1 MEQKRLIELLAYAK
15 VCFEKCTSP
24 FETTHLDKKEVNADE
39 CRDLSFKIAELIEDE
54 VNLLLSYDE
63 EKAKAILEQA
73 EKEFEET
80 QT

>member
-1 MEQKRLIELLAYAK
+1 MEKKRLIELLAYAK

-24 FETTHLDKKEVNADE
+24 FEVTHLDKKEVNADE

-54 VNLLLSYDE
+54 VNLLSYDE
-63 EKAKAILEQA
+63 EEAKAILEQA